1 MAERTRPAPFD
12 YLDYRGFLRDYY
24 IAEKQAHGLSY
35 RTFAKLAG
43 IKSPNYLKLVIDGD
57 RNLSSEMAARFAEAI
72 ELEGDEREFFLE
84 LVKFGQAKS
93 ERDRNASYARITG
106 FQRYQEAQPL
116 EVAQAAYHSQW
127 YLPAVRELASA
138 KGFRNDPAW
147 IASHLIPEITPEQ
160 AASAVRALLD
170 LGLLR
175 RDGDHLVQ
183 GSGLVSTGP
192 ETRRLHIVN
201 YHRAMMQQA
210 SESMDTIPPEDRDIS
225 ALTLCVSDD
234 GLRRMKER
242 IQRFR
247 RELLELS
254 VLEDA
259 PRQVVQIN
267 FQLFPVS
274 KVCED
279 EE

>member
-1 MAERTRPAPFD
+1 MADKTRPAAFD

-24 IAEKQAHGLSY
+24 IAEKESSGLSY
-35 RTFAKLAG
+35 RTFSKRAG

-57 RNLSSEMAARFAEAI
+57 RNLSSEMAIRFADAMR
-72 ELEGDEREFFLE
+72 LSGDEREFFLE
-84 LVKFGQAKS
+84 LVRFGQSRTA
-93 ERDRNASYARITG
+93 RDRNASYARITG

-116 EVAQAAYHSQW
+116 EVAQAAYHSHW

-147 IASHLIPEITPEQ
+147 IATHLIPPITPEQ
-160 AASAVRALLD
+160 AEGAVRVLVE
-170 LGLLR
+170 LGLLE
-175 RDGDHLVQ
+175 RDGDRLIQ
-183 GSGLVSTGP
+183 GSGLVSTGS
-192 ETRRLHIVN
+192 ETQRLHVVN

-210 SESMDTIPPEDRDIS
+210 SDSMDTIPPEQRDIS
-225 ALTLCVSDD
+225 ALTLCVGDD

-279 EE
+279 DE